1 MGMPSI
7 SISFSE
13 IAATA
18 IKRGD
23 RGIIAII
30 LKDTNIPE
38 VNPVVCVSEAD
49 IPANLSDDN
58 KEQIRL
64 ALRGYV
70 NAPSKVIAY
79 VLNKT
84 VDTYKAA
91 LDYLRTVKFNYLV
104 VPTVGTDK
112 KTGEIVTYVKAERA
126 AKKLIKAVL
135 PNTKGDNEAIINYTT
150 EKVFVGE
157 KAYTAEQ
164 YCARI
169 AGLIAGTPLKMS
181 STYAPLH
188 ELTDCTRLTKEKMD
202 SAVDAGEFIV
212 WWDGEKVKSGR
223 GVNSLTTLTADKNTQ
238 FQKVKIMDALD
249 MISDDI
255 RRTTEDNYI
264 GKYPNNYDN
273 KCLLMSA
280 IGNYFDE
287 LIRLSVIEG
296 YTLEMDIEAN
306 RSYLKGRGVDV
317 SKMNDEEIKTANT
330 GSNVFLKVALTMTD
344 AIEDV
349 SLNITI

>member
-23 RGIIAII
+23 RGIIAMI

-84 VDTYKAA
+84 VDNYKAA
-91 LDYLRTVKFNYLV
+91 LDYLKTIKFNYLV
-104 VPTVGTDK
+104 VPSVGTDK
-112 KTGEIVTYVKAERA
+112 KTAEIVSYVKAERT

-150 EKVFVGE
+150 EKTFIGD

-164 YCARI
+164 FCSRI
-169 AGLIAGTPLKMS
+169 AGIIAGTPLKMS
-181 STYAPLH
+181 STYAPLP
-188 ELTDCTRLTKEKMD
+188 ELTDCTRLTKERMD
-202 SAVDAGEFIV
+202 TAVDGGEFIV
-212 WWDGEKVKSGR
+212 WWDGEKVKTGR
-223 GVNSLTTLTADKNTQ
+223 GVNSLTTLTPEKNTQ
-238 FQKVKIMDALD
+238 FQKIKIMDALD

-287 LIRLSVIEG
+287 LMRLSVIEG
-296 YTLEMDIEAN
+296 YTLEIDIEAN
-306 RSYLKGRGVDV
+306 RSFLKGRGTDV
-317 SKMNDEEIKTANT
+317 TKMSDEEIKRANT

-349 SLNITI
+349 ALNITI